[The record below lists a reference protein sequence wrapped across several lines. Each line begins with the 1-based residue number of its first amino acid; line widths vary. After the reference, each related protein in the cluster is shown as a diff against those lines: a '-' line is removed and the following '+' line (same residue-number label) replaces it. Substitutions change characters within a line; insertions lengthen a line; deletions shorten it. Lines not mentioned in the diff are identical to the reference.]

1 MLSTLRVTTF
11 EVTAISS
18 VQYDGFKK
26 GERGFYRFSPFSCRE
41 EIYYWLKRLKPEL
54 IEAIIKSRV
63 RDEKRRQIA
72 KLLYNR
78 YFPSLDYK
86 IENEEVVLYFK
97 SENINAIS
105 ISLACGIIKG
115 VRCIYT
121 HVIDKIMK
129 LIENGEKN
137 IEQYIMAIIPVFNS
151 RSRALMEWMVENRI
165 DPSELTEIP
174 SGTLY
179 FPNGVNTAS
188 YRRIKFGRK
197 LYKPIIT
204 YNMKQ
209 DTISDFQEKAVLKFE
224 GGEE

>member
-1 MLSTLRVTTF
+1 MLFALRVTTF
-11 EVTAISS
+11 EVTAINS
-18 VQYDGFKK
+18 VQREGFEK
-26 GERGFYRFSPFSCRE
+26 GEKGFYRSVPFNCRE
-41 EIYYWLKRLKPEL
+41 EIYYWLKGLKPEL
-54 IEAIIKSRV
+54 IEAIVKSKV
-63 RDEKRRQIA
+63 HNEKRRQIIE
-72 KLLYNR
+72 LLYNR

-151 RSRALMEWMVENRI
+151 RSRALMEWMVENKI

-174 SGTLY
+174 SGAFY

-188 YRRIKFGRK
+188 YRRIKFGKK

-209 DTISDFQEKAVLKFE
+209 DIISNFQKEAILRFE
-224 GGEE
+224 GGEK